1 MTKEQLQ
8 ICDDLFRIAKKQF
21 YAGKIEREEYFE
33 NLLLV
38 KQKIRLLEAG
48 FDKKDFIIKELK
60 RPALE
65 INIKE
70 TINFVLAM
78 N

>member
-1 MTKEQLQ
+1 MTREQLQ
-8 ICDDLFRIAKKQF
+8 ICDDLFRIAKQQF
-21 YAGKIEREEYFE
+21 YAGRIQREEYFE
-33 NLLLV
+33 TLLLV
-38 KQKIRLLEAG
+38 KEKIRLLEAG

-60 RPALE
+60 KPVLE